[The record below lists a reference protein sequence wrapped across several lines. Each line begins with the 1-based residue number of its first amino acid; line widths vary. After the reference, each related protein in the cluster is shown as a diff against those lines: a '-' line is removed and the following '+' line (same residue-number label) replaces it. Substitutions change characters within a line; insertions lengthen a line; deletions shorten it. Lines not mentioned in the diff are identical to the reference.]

1 MVLPHCLRILI
12 GSPNHIALDRHYLV
26 WASSSG
32 WSLPDNMDGKRQVG
46 RLPLVDGA
54 RKALGFL
61 SVFLGDGIQAEPL
74 ALQLLSV
81 YWQNE

>member
-1 MVLPHCLRILI
+1 
-12 GSPNHIALDRHYLV
+12 
-26 WASSSG
+26 
-32 WSLPDNMDGKRQVG
+32 MDGKRQVG

-54 RKALGFL
+54 RKGLGFL